1 MHPSH
6 QPDPVR
12 PAPRAGLSLSQAL
25 RQVQRDASPD
35 NDRDYCRALHDF
47 VRGHVRFGFTS
58 QFETVTPERT
68 LALGRGHC
76 NAQGDLLRA
85 LLTTAGIPARLRF
98 VRLDKRILRHAVP
111 APVYLCLPEHLFHG
125 LVQARLDGR
134 WLHSDSYLFDPDGF
148 ERQYARLLAS
158 GLPRGYGLRLGADYR
173 WNADADSFSQAS
185 ADDLH
190 DDDPV
195 YDSLAI
201 ALQEEAGNNTLL
213 GLHFNQWLKLA
224 PPPLRRR
231 GERYLNSRL
240 HPAG

>member
-1 MHPSH
+1 MHPSP

-12 PAPRAGLSLSQAL
+12 PALCAGTSLSEAL

-47 VRGHVRFGFTS
+47 VRDRVRFGFTS
-58 QFETVTPERT
+58 QFETVSPERT

-111 APVYLCLPEHLFHG
+111 APVYLCLPTHLFHG
-125 LVQARLDGR
+125 MVQARLDGR
-134 WLHSDSYLFDPDGF
+134 WLHSDSYLFDPAGF

-158 GLPRGYGLRLGADYR
+158 GLSHGYGLRLGADCR
-173 WNADADSFSQAS
+173 WNADADSFSQAC
-185 ADDLH
+185 ADDLQ
-190 DDDPV
+190 DEDPV
-195 YDSLAI
+195 YDNLAI
-201 ALQEEAGNNTLL
+201 ALQEKAGNNTLL
-213 GLHFNQWLKLA
+213 GVHFNQWLQLA